1 MASRITF
8 IIVKP
13 VMIGCCGSARAT
25 NPVLVEVKRDTD
37 LKEGLQRKTHSDGS
51 LRDWG
56 LARRGTGAV
65 YSRER
70 IQLVQRPGALPE
82 LPVTLQEVG

>member
-25 NPVLVEVKRDTD
+25 NPVLVEVKRDID
-37 LKEGLQRKTHSDGS
+37 LKEGLQRKH
-51 LRDWG
+51 
-56 LARRGTGAV
+56 
-65 YSRER
+65 
-70 IQLVQRPGALPE
+70 IQMDL
-82 LPVTLQEVG
+82 